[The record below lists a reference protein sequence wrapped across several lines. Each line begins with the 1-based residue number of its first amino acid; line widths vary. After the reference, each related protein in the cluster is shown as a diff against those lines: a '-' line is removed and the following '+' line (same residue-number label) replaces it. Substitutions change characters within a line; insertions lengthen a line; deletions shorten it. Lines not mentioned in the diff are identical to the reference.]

1 MTENA
6 FPFEGAVEESAGG
19 DRRKMMLLAGVG
31 ALLVAVLGYFVV
43 LPAFSGGDTA
53 TPITTVKKAPAKKTP
68 AKKPAA
74 KKKAPVQPA
83 QYNDLAGRK
92 NPFFP
97 LWVEP
102 KPVDTTSTTTT
113 GTTTAPST
121 DTAAPST
128 SGGTTSNTGSTTT
141 VGTQR
146 VALMTVFTKDGV
158 SYAQTKVGEVVY
170 LPRVGQTF
178 AGTFKLL
185 AVSAKSATYLYG
197 DEQFVLSVG
206 QEVLK

>member
-19 DRRKMMLLAGVG
+19 DRRKMVMFAVVG
-31 ALLVAVLGYFVV
+31 ALLVALMGYYVV
-43 LPAFSGGDTA
+43 LPAFSGGDTS
-53 TPITTVKKAPAKKTP
+53 TPITTVRKAPAKKTP

-102 KPVDTTSTTTT
+102 KPEAATTTTT

-121 DTAAPST
+121 DTAAPAT
-128 SGGTTSNTGSTTT
+128 TDGTTTSTGSTTT

-170 LPRVGQTF
+170 LPRVGQAF

-185 AVSAKSATYLYG
+185 AVSTKTATYLYG
-197 DEQFVLSVG
+197 DEQFTLSVG